1 MATDLETIRYDLAVS
16 NLKRLSEFEPP
27 ATPPSPPPDDRERL
41 HGPLYKLLEKWS
53 KDNLEAIQAAV
64 SAQVFGKKEPINWKT
79 AFLPFM
85 ESMAVYCRDYELLVQ
100 AWRIY
105 QGAKRSN
112 NLSKGVEQEAVT
124 LYLKA
129 NHHIDDLAKLW
140 GLKFVVVCDLVN
152 KHPDGHILWDG
163 PYCGAFYTKDE
174 QKSAPFIGLAF
185 KGTDP
190 FRPQESIVDYD
201 YDLMQAG
208 QFLDNTHV
216 SEGVF
221 TGLFGT
227 FEAPNK
233 PPYVNVRDS
242 AKHLAESMQAGS
254 VPTHVTGH
262 SLGGSYSQFLYA
274 QLLIDVAPDSG
285 AMLMGDEYT
294 FGAPRVGSQDWAVM
308 NKGVVSKQ
316 KGSSWRIAN
325 HGDPVPTVP
334 PTTLRP
340 TQTDFYHVDSG
351 FLISDKNSPA
361 PIPSEIGGPPPP
373 VVQIKDFKDFIKLVW
388 EAREHCKQVAF
399 IFIESLLTVN
409 SAVRLL
415 SRDVAC
421 NEGLGLLFQS

>member
-1 MATDLETIRYDLAVS
+1 MAADLKTFIYDLAVS
-16 NLKRLSEFEPP
+16 NLERFSEFEPP
-27 ATPPSPPPDDRERL
+27 ATLPAPPPDDREGF
-41 HGPLYKLLEKWS
+41 HGPLYQLLEKWS
-53 KDNLEAIQAAV
+53 KDNIEAIQAAV

-105 QGAKRSN
+105 RGAKRSN

-129 NHHIDDLAKLW
+129 NHHIDELAAIW
-140 GLKFVVVCDLVN
+140 GLNFVVVCDLVN
-152 KHPDGHILWDG
+152 KHPKDHCWLDG

-185 KGTDP
+185 KGTNP
-190 FRPQESIVDYD
+190 FRPGEDFVDLD

-208 QFLDNTHV
+208 NFLDNTHV

-227 FEAPNK
+227 FEAPNN
-233 PPYVNVRDS
+233 PPYVNVREV
-242 AKHLAESMQAGS
+242 AKRLAENMQAGP

-274 QLLIDVAPDSG
+274 QLLIDVAPGTS

-294 FGAPRVGSQDWAVM
+294 FGAPRVGSQDWAVA
-308 NKGVVSKQ
+308 NKRVVGLQ
-316 KGSSWRIAN
+316 PGLSWRIAN
-325 HGDPVPTVP
+325 DGDPVPKVP
-334 PTTLRP
+334 PTTLKP

-351 FLISDKNSPA
+351 FLISDKNPPA

-373 VVQIKDFKDFIKLVW
+373 VYPIDNLEDLIKLVW
-388 EAREHCKQVAF
+388 QAREH
-399 IFIESLLTVN
+399 LP
-409 SAVRLL
+409 SAYYHAMLR
-415 SRDVAC
+415 AMK
-421 NEGLGLLFQS
+421 G